1 MLIQNLF
8 YMSVSIIVDNIDQY
22 QHMQNTQDL
31 RNKIWLQRFKIN
43 MHHKNK
49 IHEAASLMLLETLVL
64 YYSKQF
70 MKLLMFSFSLSHSL
84 LNVS

>member
-1 MLIQNLF
+1 
-8 YMSVSIIVDNIDQY
+8 
-22 QHMQNTQDL
+22 
-31 RNKIWLQRFKIN
+31 